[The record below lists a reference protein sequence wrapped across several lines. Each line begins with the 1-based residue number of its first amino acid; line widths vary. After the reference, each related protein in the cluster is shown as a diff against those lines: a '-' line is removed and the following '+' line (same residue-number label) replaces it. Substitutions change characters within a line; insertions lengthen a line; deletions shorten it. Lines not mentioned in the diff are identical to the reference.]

1 MKKWLIP
8 VICLVV
14 LIIAAVATIS
24 YFLFFDNEEEERSGY
39 EDITSWSDDYDA
51 VEIDSVTKFKENMHV
66 YFGSYEQDYNK
77 KNGAEPI
84 IWRVLDVED
93 DRVLLLSEYIL
104 DKKHYH
110 DVDEPVTWESSS
122 LRSWLNSTFYMSA
135 FSAEERDRVLETT
148 LENPDNPKYSVD
160 GGVDTSDFV
169 FVLSYEEICEYFDIN
184 WSYQKVAKC
193 EECGFYVY
201 NNCKLAAPITPY
213 ADKQE
218 APYLK
223 GTSDCK
229 HARYMGAWWV
239 RTPGATEGHVM
250 YVYYDNHMVV
260 KGDNVY
266 WASAAVRPAIW
277 VSVD

>member
-24 YFLFFDNEEEERSGY
+24 YFLFFNEDEERGGY

-51 VEIDSVTKFKENMHV
+51 VEIDSVTEFKENMHV
-66 YFGSYEQDYNK
+66 YFGSYEQDYDK

-93 DRVLLLSEYIL
+93 DRVLLLSEYVL

-122 LRSWLNSTFYMSA
+122 LRSWLNSTFYTDA
-135 FSAEERDRVLETT
+135 FSVLERDRILETT

-169 FVLSYEEICEYFDIN
+169 FVLSYEEVCEYFDIN

-193 EECGFYVY
+193 GECGFYVY

-229 HARYMGAWWV
+229 HARYMGAWWL

-277 VSVD
+277 VSID